1 MDRVLFRVAL
11 RFHRR
16 AQKRLTIRGFGPNI
30 NGTGNKMSI
39 RKFDILDR
47 IEVFDDS
54 YEVAHAVRNCSEE
67 SFVYWRAEAEFHI
80 IGLWEYAKDLR
91 TENLWLRKLG
101 GLKNG

>member
-1 MDRVLFRVAL
+1 
-11 RFHRR
+11 
-16 AQKRLTIRGFGPNI
+16 
-30 NGTGNKMSI
+30 MST

-67 SFVYWRAEAEFHI
+67 SFVYWRAEAEVHI

-91 TENLWLRKLG
+91 TENLRLRKLEG
-101 GLKNG
+101 VSNTCYNESSECDNR

>member
-1 MDRVLFRVAL
+1 
-11 RFHRR
+11 
-16 AQKRLTIRGFGPNI
+16 
-30 NGTGNKMSI
+30 MSI

-54 YEVAHAVRNCSEE
+54 YEVAHALGNCSEE
-67 SFVYWRAEAEFHI
+67 SFVYWRAEAEVHI

-91 TENLWLRKLG
+91 TENLRLRKLG

>member
-1 MDRVLFRVAL
+1 MRLLSHTTITSRPQ
-11 RFHRR
+11 RR
-16 AQKRLTIRGFGPNI
+16 AINQNRGFGPI
-30 NGTGNKMSI
+30 NNGRGNKMSI

-67 SFVYWRAEAEFHI
+67 SFVYWRAEAEVHI

-91 TENLWLRKLG
+91 TENLRLRKLG